1 MPGRLLAPD
10 IQRLHEASGFAIPPD
25 LIICYI
31 AAGYIGEE
39 HAMKAFLTAC
49 VAAVVLAAIGLV
61 VLNHVQE
68 PVDEAFAT
76 PYARV

>member
-10 IQRLHEASGFAIPPD
+10 IEQLHEASGFAISPS

-31 AAGYIGEE
+31 AGSYIERE

-49 VAAVVLAAIGLV
+49 VAAVILAAIGLA